1 LADLLAG
8 LQFQGLPMDFIYQ
21 FLERIGYTHPI
32 HPPMTHM
39 PIGLVAGAL
48 VLRLAA
54 IFSDR
59 APLARASFYCLVLA
73 LIFVVPTVLV
83 GVLDWQ
89 HYYSGAWVFPIKMK
103 IALTILHFIFLGV
116 GVILGWRGKA
126 ESKLFLASCLLT
138 FFAVVGLGYFGGE
151 LALAPRLC
159 PPASQE
165 YQVGAKIYADF
176 CAACHPN
183 GGNIFDASLPVQGSK
198 HLKDFDDFS
207 NFMRHPHRHD
217 GSPPTMPAFPPEKI
231 SDKQMRELFQYVVD
245 VFGIPKGSVSQRGTT
260 RGPVI

>member
-1 LADLLAG
+1 MMDL
-8 LQFQGLPMDFIYQ
+8 IYQ

-48 VLRLAA
+48 ILRLAA
-54 IFSDR
+54 IFSQR
-59 APLARASFYCLVLA
+59 APLARAAFYCLVLA
-73 LIFVVPTVLV
+73 LVFAVPTALI
-83 GVLDWQ
+83 GVMDWQ

-103 IALTILHFIFLGV
+103 VALAILLFIFLGA
-116 GVILGWRGKA
+116 GVILGWRGNA
-126 ESKLFLASCLLT
+126 DSKPFLAICLLCFLT
-138 FFAVVGLGYFGGE
+138 VVGLGYFGGE

-159 PPASQE
+159 PPAAPGYE
-165 YQVGAKIYADF
+165 AGARIYATL

-183 GGNIFDASLPVQGSK
+183 GGNIFDAKLPVRGSK

-207 NFMRHPHRHD
+207 NFMRHPHKHD

-231 SDKQMRELFQYVVD
+231 SDKQMRELYQYVI
-245 VFGIPKGSVSQRGTT
+245 FAFEIPRGSVGQKEKPRG
-260 RGPVI
+260 VKYNHE